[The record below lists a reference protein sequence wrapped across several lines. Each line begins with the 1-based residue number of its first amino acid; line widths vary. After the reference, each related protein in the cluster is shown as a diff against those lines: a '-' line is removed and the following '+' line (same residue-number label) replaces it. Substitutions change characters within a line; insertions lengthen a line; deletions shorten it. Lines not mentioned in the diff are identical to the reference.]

1 MRKYI
6 VTEEQIT
13 RLLLEDK
20 RPITKGIALHISDDQ
35 GDYYESKLMDFS
47 SEEEYNEWK
56 ETLDEGMEIIG
67 EMDIEEKKE
76 PLQQMN
82 ESVDLKKKGFDV
94 LTRLMKKEYPFIIEL
109 IPKDVEEGY
118 DTYHSVD
125 VVFDLNKFYDVTG
138 TKPPEGYLK
147 KHMLNLLE
155 ERGMYLRRYV
165 SDENDKDYSVEY
177 NIQFE
182 NLMNHLYQR
191 LPSEMRI
198 TKFEG
203 KSDEYFWRTV
213 ATNSKPEFYIK
224 WRDEKEPIVLD
235 LGYFYPQVDV
245 DKL

>member
-1 MRKYI
+1 MKKYI

-13 RLLLEDK
+13 RLLFEESK
-20 RPITKGIALHISDDQ
+20 PITKGIALHISDDQ

-56 ETLDEGMEIIG
+56 ETLDEGTEIIG

-109 IPKDVEEGY
+109 IPRDVEEGY
-118 DTYHSVD
+118 DTYYTID

-138 TKPPEGYLK
+138 IRPPDSYLQP
-147 KHMLNLLE
+147 HMLSLLE
-155 ERGMYLRRYV
+155 ERGMYLYRYV
-165 SDENDKDYSVEY
+165 SEEYKEDYSIEY
-177 NIQFE
+177 NMKLE

-191 LPSEMRI
+191 LPREMRI

-203 KSDEYFWRTV
+203 KSDEYFVRTT
-213 ATNSKPEFYIK
+213 ATNQKPEFYIK
-224 WRDEKEPIVLD
+224 WRDEKEPIVLEV
-235 LGYFYPQVDV
+235 GYFYPQVDV
-245 DKL
+245 NKL

>member
-6 VTEEQIT
+6 ITESQLN
-13 RLLLEDK
+13 RLLTEDDSK
-20 RPITKGIALHISDDQ
+20 TKGFQI
-35 GDYYESKLMDFS
+35 
-47 SEEEYNEWK
+47 
-56 ETLDEGMEIIG
+56 
-67 EMDIEEKKE
+67 
-76 PLQQMN
+76 
-82 ESVDLKKKGFDV
+82 

-138 TKPPEGYLK
+138 TKPPESYLK

-165 SDENDKDYSVEY
+165 SDENDKDYSIEY

-191 LPSEMRI
+191 LPKEMRI

-224 WRDEKEPIVLD
+224 WRDEKEPIVLE

-245 DKL
+245 SKL